1 MPGVGEEALKDEAH
15 QWRPLAREGALCV
28 SSAWGLH
35 PDFPPHLLTLSQP
48 GVPQGCRSGSGFSVL
63 LQPLPHLLVPVAAGR
78 APSSSPQGHVKTEF
92 NKPGLERGELTA
104 Q

>member
-1 MPGVGEEALKDEAH
+1 MAALSGPVPAAAASFQSPLWARVSRVHTESQVGTGGMAKGAGAVPGVGEEALKDEAH

-48 GVPQGCRSGSGFSVL
+48 GVPQGC
-63 LQPLPHLLVPVAAGR
+63 
-78 APSSSPQGHVKTEF
+78 
-92 NKPGLERGELTA
+92 
-104 Q
+104 